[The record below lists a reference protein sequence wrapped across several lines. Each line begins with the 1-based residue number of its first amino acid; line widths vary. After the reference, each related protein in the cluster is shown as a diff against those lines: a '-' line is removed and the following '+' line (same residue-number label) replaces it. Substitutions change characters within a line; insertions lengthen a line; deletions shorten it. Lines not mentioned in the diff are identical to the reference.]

1 MKPRLLAVT
10 FLLCAGLTLSA
21 QQYKSLTGVSL
32 FKVAPLQVSAFVEKG
47 KAFAPVLDK
56 LLDAGLVTAYGI
68 DVDMLCVPGENNVAF
83 WYDTPNFATMQKA
96 EDAIEEFQKAN
107 PKVMADLIAM
117 ADMTKHSDHIIGARV
132 KNKRNVPAGA
142 RVVNDED
149 EVHVK
154 PERMEEFLGLF
165 EKYEKPVLEKLL
177 ADGVIYWY
185 ELDTQVVH
193 TQAPGLVALIV
204 LMPDLGTKDKVR
216 AAFDESF
223 GKLPGAERTTAE
235 KLYYEMI
242 DFASHRD
249 MLSESVVFKSK

>member
-1 MKPRLLAVT
+1 MKPRLFAVAV
-10 FLLCAGLTLSA
+10 LLCAGLTLSA

-47 KAFAPVLDK
+47 KAFVPVLDK

-132 KNKRNVPAGA
+132 KNKRSVPAGA

-149 EVHVK
+149 QMQVK

-165 EKYEKPVLEKLL
+165 DKYDKPVLDKLL

-185 ELDTQVVH
+185 ELDTEVVH
-193 TQAPGLVALIV
+193 TRAPGGVTLIV
-204 LMPDLGTKDKVR
+204 VMPDLGTKDKVR

-223 GKLPGAERTTAE
+223 VKLPEAERNVLE
-235 KLYYEMI
+235 KLFYDMTDI
-242 DFASHRD
+242 DKHRD
-249 MLSESVVFKSK
+249 TLSTSVVFKSK